1 MTISSAELLPVGT
14 GRAASQ
20 SLPSL
25 LRPWLL
31 RRAAV
36 LHSGPRRRFAALF
49 QARMEQSPGPT
60 GERPIPH
67 VLPGHRAAHENW
79 LVYTQARCLFR
90 TPRGAVQRNPLDPR
104 TARDRSLV
112 TH

>member
-1 MTISSAELLPVGT
+1 MTISSAEPLPVGT
-14 GRAASQ
+14 GRVASQ

-25 LRPWLL
+25 LRPRLL

-36 LHSGPRRRFAALF
+36 LHSGRFAALF
-49 QARMEQSPGPT
+49 QARMEPSPGPT

-90 TPRGAVQRNPLDPR
+90 TPRSAVQRNPLAPG
-104 TARDRSLV
+104 TARDQPLV